1 MTLPVAVINPLTSI
15 LDVLKTTTLDTP
27 AIPMLTEELAAT
39 TTFEFPFTIDDPP
52 ATEILLS

>member
-15 LDVLKTTTLDTP
+15 LDVLKTATLDTP
-27 AIPMLTEELAAT
+27 ATPMLTEELAAT
-39 TTFEFPFTIDDPP
+39 TTFEFPFIIDEPA